1 MENRMRIQLPLIT
14 VLLLFSISYAEKQF
28 QVKIGPTWPSALW
41 YTEKPTAWDAS
52 LQLGSVFDDKVAIGG
67 AIDFLWNKDAKE
79 HKVNSYVSQVDVLQR
94 TLMFPVTAY
103 LSITPAPNLFVQPCM
118 SGYIG
123 LNTMYFSYK
132 RDSTSYINQQPDSIF
147 SIDGNGWY
155 MGLIWKIAADGVVKM
170 GDNSG
175 LFVGVEYQWSK
186 PRKLGNNDGNLYIR
200 RNMSGVGIRMGIKVS
215 Y

>member
-1 MENRMRIQLPLIT
+1 MRIQSSLI
-14 VLLLFSISYAEKQF
+14 VILLLLTISNAEKQF

-67 AIDFLWNKDAKE
+67 AIDFLWNKDARE
-79 HKVNSYVSQVDVLQR
+79 QKVNSYVSQVDILQR
-94 TLMFPVTAY
+94 TFMFPVTAF
-103 LSITPAPNLFVQPCM
+103 LSITPAPDLFVQPCI

-132 RDSTSYINQQPDSIF
+132 GDSYDSTNTTILQRDTI

-155 MGLIWKIAADGVVKM
+155 MGLIWKVAADAVVKM

-200 RNMSGVGIRMGIKVS
+200 RNMSGVGIRLGIKVS

>member
-1 MENRMRIQLPLIT
+1 MEHRMRIQSPLII

-28 QVKIGPTWPSALW
+28 QAKIGPTWPSALW

-79 HKVNSYVSQVDVLQR
+79 QKINSSLYQVEVLQR
-94 TLMFPVTAY
+94 TFMFPVTAY
-103 LSITPAPNLFVQPCM
+103 LSITPAPDLFVQPCI

-132 RDSTSYINQQPDSIF
+132 GDSTNNSTPLKYTVP
-147 SIDGNGWY
+147 IDGNGWY
-155 MGLIWKIAADGVVKM
+155 MGLIWKAAADAIIKI

-175 LFVGVEYQWSK
+175 LIVGVEYQWSK

>member
-1 MENRMRIQLPLIT
+1 MRIQLPLII
-14 VLLLFSISYAEKQF
+14 VLLLLSTSYAEKQF

-52 LQLGSVFDDKVAIGG
+52 IQTGGIVDDKVAIG
-67 AIDFLWNKDAKE
+67 AAFDFLWNKDAKE
-79 HKVNSYVSQVDVLQR
+79 QKVNSYVSRVEILQR
-94 TLMFPVTAY
+94 TVMFPVMGY
-103 LSITPAPNLFVQPCM
+103 LSITPAPNLFVQPCI

-132 RDSTSYINQQPDSIF
+132 GDSFKDSTNNSVLQRYTTP
-147 SIDGNGWY
+147 IDGNGWY
-155 MGLIWKIAADGVVKM
+155 MGLIWKVASDIVVQM

-175 LFVGVEYQWSK
+175 LFAGVEYQWSK
-186 PRKLGNNDGNLYIR
+186 PRKLGDNDGNLYIR
-200 RNMSGVGIRMGIKVS
+200 RNMSGAGIRLGIKVS

>member
-1 MENRMRIQLPLIT
+1 MRIQSSLIV
-14 VLLLFSISYAEKQF
+14 VLLLLTISNAEKQF
-28 QVKIGPTWPSALW
+28 QAKIGPTWPSALW

-94 TLMFPVTAY
+94 TFMFPVTAF
-103 LSITPAPNLFVQPCM
+103 LSITPAPDLFVQPCI
-118 SGYIG
+118 SGYVG

-132 RDSTSYINQQPDSIF
+132 GDSYNNSTDNSVVKHDTI

-155 MGLIWKIAADGVVKM
+155 MGLIWKVALDAVVHL
-170 GDNSG
+170 GESSG
-175 LFVGVEYQWSK
+175 LFAGLEYQWSK
-186 PRKLGNNDGNLYIR
+186 PRKLGSNDGNLYIR
-200 RNMSGVGIRMGIKVS
+200 RNMSGIGIRMGIKVS